1 MRLFT
6 ALAAVFAAAAPATAD
21 AETDPRTAYDFEFT
35 SITGEAMP
43 LSAYEGQALLV
54 VNTASRC
61 GFTGQYDGLQALW
74 TEFQDQGLVVI
85 GVPSDQFNQ
94 ELDSEEEVREFCEMR
109 FDLDFPM
116 TSITPV
122 RGDDAHPFYAWTH
135 ARLGGAGRPGWN
147 FHKILIGRDG
157 QPIDGWGPRT
167 GPNADR
173 LRGAIETA
181 LAASADSDA
190 DASTSAD
197 ETAG

>member
-1 MRLFT
+1 MRFLS
-6 ALAAVFAAAAPATAD
+6 ALAAAFLAPTLALAD
-21 AETDPRTAYDFEFT
+21 DEAELGSAHDFSFT
-35 SITGEAMP
+35 SITGEPLP
-43 LSAYEGQALLV
+43 LSDYAGNVLLV

-74 TEFQDQGLVVI
+74 TERRDEGLVVL

-94 ELDSEEEVREFCEMR
+94 ELDTEDEVREFCEMR

-116 TSITPV
+116 TAITPV

-167 GPNADR
+167 GPGSAT
-173 LRGAIETA
+173 LRDAVDAA
-181 LAASADSDA
+181 LLVSVDNGP
-190 DASTSAD
+190 
-197 ETAG
+197 EEN